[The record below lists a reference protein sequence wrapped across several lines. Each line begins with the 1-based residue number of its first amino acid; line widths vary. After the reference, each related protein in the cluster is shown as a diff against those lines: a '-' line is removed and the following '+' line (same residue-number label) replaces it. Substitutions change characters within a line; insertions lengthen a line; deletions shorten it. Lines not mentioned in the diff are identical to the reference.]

1 MLTDMNQKLKK
12 DRKKRTVG
20 LILKLIVLFV
30 TFQAI
35 DPSKIHQQ
43 DLFNGII
50 ILLTVICCVDKI
62 IKDERARADYLE
74 EELQKYYRDSLE
86 KDLKGD

>member
-1 MLTDMNQKLKK
+1 MNQKLKK
-12 DRKKRTVG
+12 DRKKRTGG

-62 IKDERARADYLE
+62 IKDERVRVDYLE
-74 EELQKYYRDSLE
+74 EELQKYYHDSLE
-86 KDLKGD
+86 KDLRGD

>member
-1 MLTDMNQKLKK
+1 MLTEMNQKLKK
-12 DRKKRTVG
+12 DRKKRTGG

-30 TFQAI
+30 TFQAV
-35 DPSKIHQQ
+35 DPLKIHQQ
-43 DLFNGII
+43 YLFSVVM
-50 ILLTVICCVDKI
+50 ILLTIICCVDKI

-74 EELQKYYRDSLE
+74 EELQKYYHDSLE

>member
-1 MLTDMNQKLKK
+1 MLTEMNQKLKK

-35 DPSKIHQQ
+35 DPLKIHQQ
-43 DLFNGII
+43 DLFNII

-62 IKDERARADYLE
+62 IKDERAKADYLE

>member
-1 MLTDMNQKLKK
+1 MLTEMNQKLKK
-12 DRKKRTVG
+12 DRKKRTGG

-30 TFQAI
+30 AFQAI

-50 ILLTVICCVDKI
+50 ILLTIICYVDKI

-74 EELQKYYRDSLE
+74 EELQKYYHDSLE

>member
-1 MLTDMNQKLKK
+1 MLTEMNQKLKK
-12 DRKKRTVG
+12 DKKKRTGG

-43 DLFNGII
+43 DLFNVII
-50 ILLTVICCVDKI
+50 VLLTVVCCVDKI
-62 IKDERARADYLE
+62 IKDE
-74 EELQKYYRDSLE
+74 KI
-86 KDLKGD
+86 

>member
-1 MLTDMNQKLKK
+1 MLTEMNQKLKK

-35 DPSKIHQQ
+35 DPLKIHQQ
-43 DLFNGII
+43 DLFNIF

-62 IKDERARADYLE
+62 IKDERAKADYLE

>member
-1 MLTDMNQKLKK
+1 MLTEMNQKLKK

-35 DPSKIHQQ
+35 DPLKIHQQ
-43 DLFNGII
+43 DLFNII

-62 IKDERARADYLE
+62 IKDERAKADYLE
-74 EELQKYYRDSLE
+74 AELQKYYRDSLE

>member
-1 MLTDMNQKLKK
+1 MLTEMNQKLKK

-35 DPSKIHQQ
+35 DPLKIHQQ
-43 DLFNGII
+43 DLFNIF
-50 ILLTVICCVDKI
+50 ILLTVICCVDYL
-62 IKDERARADYLE
+62 IKDERAKADYLE

>member
-1 MLTDMNQKLKK
+1 MAGVINLLQF
-12 DRKKRTVG
+12 
-20 LILKLIVLFV
+20 IYLFV

-35 DPSKIHQQ
+35 DPLKIHQQ
-43 DLFNGII
+43 DLFNII

-62 IKDERARADYLE
+62 IKDERAKADYLE